1 MSLSY
6 QAVGWN
12 RQKKI
17 YDGVVIA
24 GSLSF
29 LMVFSLVSWATQPAL
44 TFETAFIRAFGT
56 LAFVLLHLV
65 LVIGPLARLDR
76 RFLPLLYNR
85 RHLGVMMCLFALVH
99 GVFAT
104 YQFHG
109 LANVNPLVSVLT
121 GDGSYDSLGRF
132 PFQPWGLAAL
142 SILLVLAATSH
153 DFWLANLTPPVWKT
167 IHMLVYLA
175 YGLLIVHVAFG
186 VLQSGFSPVCAAAVG
201 GGLLIVVG
209 LHLAAGLSGIRLDRD
224 AATGAVGGFVDVCAV
239 GEIQDDRARIASIAG
254 ERVAIFR
261 YNGKISAVSN
271 VCQHQNGP
279 LGEGRIIDGCITCP
293 WHGFQYL
300 PDSGR
305 APSPFED
312 RIPTFDVRLVGNR
325 VLVGLEPN
333 PPGTLVAPAVI
344 PSDLHKEDSGHTD

>member
-6 QAVGWN
+6 QAVGWS

-17 YDGVVIA
+17 YDAIVIA

-29 LMVFSLVSWATQPAL
+29 LTVFSLVSWSTQPSL
-44 TFETAFIRAFGT
+44 TIETTIIRAFGT
-56 LAFVLLHLV
+56 LAFVLLHVV

-85 RHLGVMMCLFALVH
+85 RHLGVMMFLFALVH
-99 GVFAT
+99 GAFAII
-104 YQFHG
+104 QFHTLG
-109 LANVNPLVSVLT
+109 DINPLVSVLT

-142 SILLVLAATSH
+142 SILLVMAATSH

-175 YGLLIVHVAFG
+175 YGFLIVHVAFG
-186 VLQSGFSPVCAAAVG
+186 VLQSEFSPVYVVAVG
-201 GGLLIVVG
+201 GGLVLVVG
-209 LHLAAGLSGIRLDRD
+209 LHLVAGLRGIDLDRET
-224 AATGAVGGFVDVCAV
+224 AAEVEGFVDVCAV
-239 GEIQDDRARIASIAG
+239 GDISDNRARIASIAG

-261 YNGKISAVSN
+261 YDGKISAVSN

-293 WHGFQYL
+293 WHGFQYQ
-300 PDSGR
+300 PDNGR
-305 APSPFED
+305 APAPFED
-312 RIPTFDVRLVGNR
+312 RIPTFDVRLDGDR
-325 VLVGLEPN
+325 VLVGVKPH
-333 PPGTLVAPAVI
+333 PPGTPVAPAVI
-344 PSDLHKEDSGHTD
+344 PSGLRKANSGTD

>member
-1 MSLSY
+1 VSLSY

-17 YDGVVIA
+17 YDAIVIA

-29 LMVFSLVSWATQPAL
+29 LTIFVLVSWSTQPSH
-44 TFETAFIRAFGT
+44 TIETAIIRAFGT

-65 LVIGPLARLDR
+65 LIIGPLARLDH

-99 GVFAT
+99 GAFGIF
-104 YQFHG
+104 QFHTLG
-109 LANVNPLVSVLT
+109 NINPLVSVLT

-142 SILLVLAATSH
+142 GILLVMAATSH

-175 YGLLIVHVAFG
+175 YGFLIVHVAFG
-186 VLQSGFSPVCAAAVG
+186 VLQSEFSPVYVVAVG
-201 GGLLIVVG
+201 SGLALVVG
-209 LHLAAGLSGIRLDRD
+209 LHLAAGWSGIELDRET
-224 AATGAVGGFVDVCAV
+224 AIQTTEGFVDVCAV
-239 GEIQDDRARIASIAG
+239 GDMSDNRARTASVAG

-261 YNGKISAVSN
+261 YDGKISAVSN
-271 VCQHQNGP
+271 LCQHQNGP

-293 WHGFQYL
+293 WHGFQYQ
-300 PDSGR
+300 PDNGR
-305 APSPFED
+305 APAPFED
-312 RIPTFDVRLVGNR
+312 RIPTFDVRLDGDR
-325 VLVGLEPN
+325 VLVGMKPH
-333 PPGTLVAPAVI
+333 PPGTPVAPAVI
-344 PSDLHKEDSGHTD
+344 PSGLEKADIGSD

>member
-1 MSLSY
+1 MSVSY

-17 YDGVVIA
+17 YDGIVIA

-29 LMVFSLVSWATQPAL
+29 LTVFLLVSWATHPAL
-44 TFETAFIRAFGT
+44 TFETALIRAFGT
-56 LAFVLLHLV
+56 LAFVLLHV
-65 LVIGPLARLDR
+65 ILVIGPLARLDR

-99 GVFAT
+99 GTFAI
-104 YQFHG
+104 YQFHTLG
-109 LANVNPLVSVLT
+109 NVHPLVSVLT

-132 PFQPWGLAAL
+132 PFQPWGLTAL
-142 SILLVLAATSH
+142 TILLVMAATSH

-186 VLQSGFSPVCAAAVG
+186 VLQSEFSPIYVAAVG
-201 GGLLIVVG
+201 GGLLLVVG
-209 LHLAAGLSGIRLDRD
+209 LHLAAGWRSIALDRE
-224 AATGAVGGFVDVCAV
+224 AAVQAVDGFVDVCAV
-239 GEIQDDRARIASIAG
+239 GDIQDNRAQIACIAG

-261 YNGKISAVSN
+261 YDGKISAVSN

-293 WHGFQYL
+293 WHGFQYQ
-300 PDSGR
+300 PHNGR
-305 APSPFED
+305 APAPFED
-312 RIPTFDVRLVGNR
+312 RIPTFDVRLVGDR
-325 VLVGLEPN
+325 VLVGVKPH
-333 PPGTLVAPAVI
+333 PPGTPVEPAVI
-344 PSDLHKEDSGHTD
+344 PFDLREAPSGHSS

>member
-1 MSLSY
+1 MSVSY

-17 YDGVVIA
+17 YDGVMLG
-24 GSLSF
+24 GSVSF
-29 LMVFSLVSWATQPAL
+29 LAIFSLVSWATQPAL
-44 TFETAFIRAFGT
+44 TFETAFIRAFGS
-56 LAFVLLHLV
+56 LAFVLLHLI

-85 RHLGVMMCLFALVH
+85 RHLGVMMFLFALAH
-99 GVFAT
+99 GTFAIF
-104 YQFHG
+104 QFHTLG
-109 LANVNPLVSVLT
+109 NAHPLVSVLT
-121 GDGSYDSLGRF
+121 GDGSYDSVGRF
-132 PFQPWGLAAL
+132 PFQPWGLEAL
-142 SILLVLAATSH
+142 TTLLVMAATSH

-167 IHMLVYLA
+167 IHMLAYLA
-175 YGLLIVHVAFG
+175 YGLLIAHVAFG
-186 VLQSGFSPVCAAAVG
+186 VLQSSVSPLCAVAVSGGF
-201 GGLLIVVG
+201 LLVVG
-209 LHLAAGLSGIRLDRD
+209 FHLAAGRRGLALDREM
-224 AATGAVGGFVDVCAV
+224 ATEKVDGFVDACAV
-239 GEIQDDRARIASIAG
+239 GDIPNDRARIATIGG

-305 APSPFED
+305 APAPFED
-312 RIPTFDVRLVGNR
+312 RIPTFDVRLVGDR
-325 VLVGLEPN
+325 VLVGVQPH
-333 PPGTLVAPAVI
+333 PPGTPVAPAII
-344 PSDLHKEDSGHTD
+344 PADLREANTGHSD